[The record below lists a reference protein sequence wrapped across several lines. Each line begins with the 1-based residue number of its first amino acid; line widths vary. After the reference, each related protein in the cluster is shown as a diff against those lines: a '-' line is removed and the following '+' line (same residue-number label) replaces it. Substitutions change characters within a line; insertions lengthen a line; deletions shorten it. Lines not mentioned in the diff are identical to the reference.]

1 MIRRLLMLGIVLL
14 LVAGTITGCGKSVDK
29 QIAEQLEL
37 GNKYLTEADYE
48 QAIVAFNKVIK
59 LDEKN
64 TAGYVGLMEAQLKN
78 ENTDEAIQCGES
90 VIEKLGDDALR
101 NKLFEAYQQKQL
113 EIEGDIPQKLAL
125 YEKMLQLDPEQK
137 SMYLELAELYE
148 IQHDYEQG
156 MEVLKDGI
164 SNVSNP
170 EELRQK
176 LHEMLDSY
184 REYLVDTVKEK
195 FKADCWGYSF
205 QDFDGD
211 GNYDLFALG
220 SLKEQN
226 EAIVCYCGNNGK
238 ICEQV
243 YTINVQENNQEQA
256 FCNVEYQEKVY
267 FCPYYDTDGYAFGVE
282 DGKAFILAERLE
294 VPEGE
299 MEQIEAYFNEAVGQK
314 VGTAN

>member
-1 MIRRLLMLGIVLL
+1 MKKIQKVGIVLIIAL
-14 LVAGTITGCGKSVDK
+14 SFLAGCGKSVEK

-64 TAGYVGLMEAQLKN
+64 TAGYVGLMEAYLKSG
-78 ENTDEAIQCGES
+78 NTDEAVQCGES
-90 VIEKLGDDALR
+90 GIEQLGDDVLR
-101 NKLFEAYQQKQL
+101 DKLFEAYQQKQL
-113 EIEGDIPQKLAL
+113 ETEDIPQKLSL
-125 YEKMLQLDPEQK
+125 YEKMLQLDLAQK
-137 SMYLELAELYE
+137 SVYLELAALYE
-148 IQHDYEQG
+148 KQDDYEQG
-156 MEVLKDGI
+156 MEVLKNGI

-176 LHEMLDSY
+176 LREMRDSY
-184 REYLVDTVKEK
+184 QGYLLDTVKEK
-195 FKADCWGYSF
+195 FKADRWGYSF

-220 SLKEQN
+220 SVKERK

-243 YTINVQENNQEQA
+243 YTINVQGNDQGQA
-256 FCNVEYQEKVY
+256 FCNVEYQGKVY

-282 DGKAFILAERLE
+282 NGKPFMSAEKLE

-299 MEQIEAYFNEAVGQK
+299 TEQIEAYFNEAVVQK
-314 VGTAN
+314 AGMAN

>member
-1 MIRRLLMLGIVLL
+1 MLRKIGMIFLLMAVCL
-14 LVAGTITGCGKSVDK
+14 AGCGKSVEK

-37 GNKYLTEADYE
+37 GNKYLTEANYE

-64 TAGYVGLMEAQLKN
+64 TAGYVGLMESYLKKG
-78 ENTDEAIQCGES
+78 NTDEAIRYGES
-90 VIEKLGDDALR
+90 CIEKLGDDALR
-101 NKLFEAYQQKQL
+101 NKLFKAYQQKQL
-113 EIEGDIPQKLAL
+113 EIEGDISQKFSL

-156 MEVLKDGI
+156 MEVLRDGI

-184 REYLVDTVKEK
+184 RECLVDTVKEK
-195 FKADCWGYSF
+195 FKADRWGDSF

-211 GNYDLFALG
+211 GNYELFALG

-243 YTINVQENNQEQA
+243 YTINVQGNNHGQA

-299 MEQIEAYFNEAVGQK
+299 MEQIEAYFNVAVGQK
-314 VGTAN
+314 VGMAN